1 MRHEMSVLLNSETF
15 SKFSILFP
23 RLYRSR
29 YGRLN
34 DVYTYENLRIVM
46 AYNFSFRT
54 NIQFP
59 TSRYVAHNTWRLYN
73 SRLIAGLS
81 HEKCAPF
88 ERNDFQDVV
97 REFLALTLVETHLKS
112 AFRICGE
119 LITLL
124 LGHLFPL

>member
-1 MRHEMSVLLNSETF
+1 MH
-15 SKFSILFP
+15 I
-23 RLYRSR
+23 
-29 YGRLN
+29 
-34 DVYTYENLRIVM
+34 YENFRIVM
-46 AYNFSFRT
+46 AYNFSFRA

-59 TSRYVAHNTWRLYN
+59 TSRYVVHYTWRLYN

-97 REFLALTLVETHLKS
+97 RAFLALTPVETHLKS

-124 LGHLFPL
+124 LAHLFPL